1 MARIKLSALSD
12 CVEVGKFG
20 KYAANECSSVQLC
33 LPSSSRSGGH
43 SMAEVV
49 LPGATVPPVGTE
61 AVFGA
66 LALPEAANMFRIA
79 SALLLQAGSA
89 QSGAG
94 MMASGKCRARPRKAW
109 RCVQGG
115 RVCDALV

>member
-1 MARIKLSALSD
+1 
-12 CVEVGKFG
+12 
-20 KYAANECSSVQLC
+20 
-33 LPSSSRSGGH
+33 
-43 SMAEVV
+43 MAEVV

-109 RCVQGG
+109 RCVA
-115 RVCDALV
+115 RRAACANALVGVITQNLAYTNRMSFF